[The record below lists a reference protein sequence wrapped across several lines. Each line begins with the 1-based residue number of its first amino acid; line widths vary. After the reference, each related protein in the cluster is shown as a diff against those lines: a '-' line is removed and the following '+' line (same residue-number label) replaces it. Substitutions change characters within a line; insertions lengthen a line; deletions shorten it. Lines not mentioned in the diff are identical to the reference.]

1 MSGAGAATSE
11 PALSAALRRLA
22 ALPSLL
28 VAVDFD
34 GTLSPLVDE
43 PLAARPLPGSIEALG
58 ELAALP
64 GTLVAIVSG
73 RALGTLTTLSGAAQP
88 LLLIGSHGVET
99 SYAEVGPVMDEE
111 ERSTYRALD
120 TDLISLLEQHP
131 GARIERKPHSLVLHT
146 RGMPPADEA
155 AALRAGHAVAAG
167 HPALVVTPGK
177 GVLELATQHVGKGS
191 ALRELAAA
199 HGVDATIYLGDDVT
213 DEHAFEVLGPHDVSV
228 KVGEGA
234 TLAQHRLH
242 DESQVLVLL
251 RELLE
256 LRRAAGADR
265 AVSDDRARHRSNDA
279 G

>member
-1 MSGAGAATSE
+1 MSGAREPTTDVSLAAD
-11 PALSAALRRLA
+11 LRRLA
-22 ALPSLL
+22 ALPCLL

-73 RALGTLTTLSGAAQP
+73 RALETLLTLSGAAEP

-99 SYAEVGPVMDEE
+99 SYDEAGPMMDEQ
-111 ERSTYRALD
+111 ERRTYRALD
-120 TDLISLLEQHP
+120 ADLTSVLEQHP
-131 GARIERKPHSLVLHT
+131 GARVERKPHSLVLHT

-155 AALRAGHAVAAG
+155 AALHAGHAVADQ
-167 HPALVVTPGK
+167 HPTVVVTPGK
-177 GVLELATQHVGKGS
+177 GVLELATRHVGKGS

-213 DEHAFEVLGPHDVSV
+213 DEHAFEVLGRGDVSV

-234 TLAQHRLH
+234 TVAQHRVRN
-242 DESQVLVLL
+242 ESHVLALL
-251 RELLE
+251 RELLD
-256 LRRAAGADR
+256 LRRASGADR
-265 AVSDDRARHRSNDA
+265 GVSDGPGRHRSNDA

>member
-1 MSGAGAATSE
+1 MTSVDATRSE
-11 PALSAALRRLA
+11 PSLTAELRRLA

-73 RALGTLTTLSGAAQP
+73 RALATLATLSGAAAP

-99 SYAEVGPVMDEE
+99 SYAEVGPVTDEE
-111 ERSTYRALD
+111 ERRTYAALD
-120 TDLISLLEQHP
+120 TDLLSLLERHP

-146 RGMPPADEA
+146 RGMPAAAEV
-155 AALRAGHAVAAG
+155 AALRAGHEVAAR
-167 HPALVVTPGK
+167 HPGLWVTPGK

-199 HGVDATIYLGDDVT
+199 HAVDATIYLGDDVT
-213 DEHAFEVLGPHDVSV
+213 DEHAFEALGRQDVGV
-228 KVGEGA
+228 KVGEGVTVA
-234 TLAQHRLH
+234 RHRLH
-242 DESQVLVLL
+242 DESQVLALL

-256 LRRAAGADR
+256 LRRASGP
-265 AVSDDRARHRSNDA
+265 VSDDPEQHRSSGA

>member
-1 MSGAGAATSE
+1 MSGVEAAASQ

-73 RALGTLTTLSGAAQP
+73 RALGTLVTLSGAAQP

-99 SYAEVGPVMDEE
+99 SYAEVGPVMDEA
-111 ERSTYRALD
+111 ERSAYRALD

-146 RGMPPADEA
+146 RGMPAADEA
-155 AALRAGHAVAAG
+155 AALRAGQEVAAR

-213 DEHAFEVLGPHDVSV
+213 DEHAFEALGPHDVSV

-234 TLAQHRLH
+234 TVAQHRLP
-242 DESQVLVLL
+242 DENQVLALL
-251 RELLE
+251 HELLE
-256 LRRAAGADR
+256 LRRASGA
-265 AVSDDRARHRSNDA
+265 
-279 G
+279 